1 MGIKP
6 VGYEYIERVIA
17 PSVVEFYVPTGQ
29 GHRIVRIYLDLYNP
43 RFEAFNESSSKRTP
57 ATLFLQEVLTLI
69 ERARQIVDPNYVPI
83 DESFTGDLT
92 DEDRRI

>member
-17 PSVVEFYVPTGQ
+17 PSVVEFYVRNNQ
-29 GHRIVRIYLDLYNP
+29 GHRVVRIYLDLHSP
-43 RFEAFNESSSKRTP
+43 RFEAFNESSSKRSP
-57 ATLFLQEVLTLI
+57 AILFLQELLLLI
-69 ERARQIVDPNYVPI
+69 ERSRQIVDPNYVPI

-92 DEDRRI
+92 DEDR